1 MEYLRV
7 RLGDLGTR
15 FLATA
20 LLRISGL
27 VDMVQGLRV
36 ESSARRRRSSCI
48 NRLGEPGGVK
58 GKIGLWGDVVGVD
71 DSESEGRFNDSGEP
85 GCSSISC
92 AFASSSASANWW
104 ANGGDRTG
112 LGSLGGVSSP
122 IGLCCGILVELG
134 EAPLMYEV
142 SDGISGGKQW
152 ANRDCGSLVF
162 DALKQY
168 SWLKIVICICFGSS
182 VGC

>member
-20 LLRISGL
+20 PLS
-27 VDMVQGLRV
+27 MVLCLSIEV
-36 ESSARRRRSSCI
+36 LARRRFSSCI
-48 NRLGEPGGVK
+48 NGSGEPGGVK

-71 DSESEGRFNDSGEP
+71 DSDSEGRPNDSGEP